1 MKDVM
6 NLGLRLMV
14 IALIAGLL
22 LGATNV
28 LTQDRIAEQNLR
40 RANEARMA
48 VMPGNETFETVF
60 EDAQAQTG
68 IIGVYACPD
77 GYVYTVCAQGYG
89 SSGVTATVGIQNDGM
104 ISGVRFDA
112 SSETPGL
119 GAKAGSAAYYDQ
131 YAGVTAD
138 TVESVSAIS
147 GATITSN
154 AAKSAVAQALAHFQ
168 EHYR

>member
-1 MKDVM
+1 MKDVI

-28 LTQDRIAEQNLR
+28 LTQDRIEEQNLR

-48 VMPGNETFETVF
+48 VMPGNETFEIVF
-60 EDAQAQTG
+60 EDEQAQTG
-68 IIGVYACPD
+68 IISIYACPD
-77 GYVYTVCAQGYG
+77 GYVYTVCKQGYG
-89 SSGVTATVGIQNDGM
+89 SDGVTATVGIKNDGT

-119 GAKAGSAAYYDQ
+119 GAKASNAAYYDQ
-131 YAGVTAD
+131 YTGITAD
-138 TVESVSAIS
+138 TLESVNAIS

-154 AAKSAVAQALAHFQ
+154 EAKDV
-168 EHYR
+168 